1 MSTETKNNMVDDEE
15 KNSLLKELKEML
27 DKLFKAIAE
36 RLKEIREKHSETKMP
51 SVFEAMKQ
59 CEEAIRDLESSQEVN
74 TDVVKNLI
82 KVTSDLSDKIGGMSD
97 EEIHS
102 EVEKLRDM
110 FGELKADVEKTEIR
124 VKTEDLTKALKNAFD
139 NIGRKKFEESEK
151 QVLVSPDNEVFIRV
165 KDKENE
171 YYARVS
177 LVESSGDRNVK
188 DNVYIRT
195 VLLPEKK
202 IGMLVPVEQGEN
214 DTLEDILLRTVCE
227 INDLQYEKYA
237 EAKREEI
244 EQKKT
249 EMAKL
254 EQRLQG
260 GEILDSVV
268 TRCMEKHEP
277 CLSADGNTE
286 CFYNA
291 EDKSFRIRDIESDR
305 MLVFVPSDKKLSV
318 ELCSCEDC
326 TADLTDIV
334 RMKLG
339 GWKNVGNS
347 VKGEI
352 SLDEN
357 MKNLI
362 ETEFAKAY
370 LAYVAGVSG
379 TKIQSTIETAFA
391 EQNRE
396 VPEPDTKAEEKKNI
410 YTELS
415 NMLKDREN
423 CSVNRMPNGNINVS
437 FSGQEGSYWINLN
450 DKGGIKNFTYQPPKD
465 NNGNRVKAV
474 EIMTGSGKVINQELA
489 DNENFRE
496 LITAVKA
503 VQQEIAKSENERPE
517 DKKRKD
523 EVDR

>member
-1 MSTETKNNMVDDEE
+1 MRMSEEIKNSIVNDEE
-15 KNSLLKELKEML
+15 KKNLLKELKEML
-27 DKLFKAIAE
+27 DKLFKAIIE

-59 CEEAIRDLESSQEVN
+59 CEEAIRDLENSQEVN

-82 KVTSDLSDKIGGMSD
+82 KVTSDLSDRIGGMND

-102 EVEKLRDM
+102 EVEKLREM

-124 VKTEDLTKALKNAFD
+124 VKTEDLTRALKNVFY
-139 NIGRKKFEESEK
+139 NIGKDLENSEK
-151 QVLVSPDNEVFIRV
+151 QVLLSPDNEIFVRV

-177 LVESSGDRNVK
+177 LVNSSDDRNVK
-188 DNVYIRT
+188 NEVYIRS
-195 VLLPEKK
+195 VLVPEKK
-202 IGMLVPVEQGEN
+202 ISMLVPVEQGEN
-214 DTLEDILLRTVCE
+214 DTLEDVLLRTVCKV
-227 INDLQYEKYA
+227 NDLQYEKYA
-237 EAKREEI
+237 ETRREEI
-244 EQKKT
+244 EQKKA
-249 EMAKL
+249 EMAKV

-268 TRCMEKHEP
+268 TCCMEKHEP
-277 CLSADGNTE
+277 CLSTDGNTE

-291 EDKSFRIRDIESDR
+291 EDKSFRIRDIESSR

-362 ETEFAKAY
+362 ETEFARAY

-379 TKIQSTIETAFA
+379 AKIQSTIETAFA
-391 EQNRE
+391 EQGRE
-396 VPEPDTKAEEKKNI
+396 APEPDIKEKKAL

-423 CSVNRMPNGNINVS
+423 CSVNRMPNGNINVN
-437 FSGQEGSYWINLN
+437 FSGQQGSYWVNLN
-450 DKGGIKNFTYQPPKD
+450 DKGGIRNFTYQPPKD
-465 NNGNRVKAV
+465 SNGSRVKAV

-489 DNENFRE
+489 GNENFRE

-503 VQQEIAKSENERPE
+503 VQQEIAKSGNERPE
-517 DKKRKD
+517 DNKRKD